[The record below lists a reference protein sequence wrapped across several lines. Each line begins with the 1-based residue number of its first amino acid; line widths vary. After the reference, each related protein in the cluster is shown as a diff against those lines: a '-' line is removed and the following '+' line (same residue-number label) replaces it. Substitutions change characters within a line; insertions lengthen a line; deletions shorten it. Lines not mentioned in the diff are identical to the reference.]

1 MFQGNS
7 LPSFCS
13 LILLMN
19 STTLRKIGTPFFL
32 AFAKKPKRWT
42 QESFHGQ
49 FLSTANTPRRKSF
62 RRCCNVPSDAFLHE
76 RSDFKA
82 LVATVA
88 DSEKINDPA
97 LVEKDYWIMH
107 AVFGLKHLGLT
118 FELKGGTSLSKGFGI
133 IQRFSEDIDIRIEP
147 FDGLQVDTNP
157 NHAKPQHI
165 DSRRQFYEK
174 LRDKIKIPGITAVER
189 DTTYDDETLRN
200 AGLRLSYDTPFG
212 SIAGLK
218 DGILLEVGF
227 DQTTPNRA
235 VTISSWV
242 VQFADARKLQYTG
255 NRALHI
261 PCYNPEYTFVEKV
274 QAVVRKYGQFKLT
287 GKVPTNFLRHYYDI
301 HQLLDVEAVQQF
313 IGTPKY
319 LEHKKKRFKSLDH
332 DVAKSGAFTI
342 EDENIRKRFEA
353 EYSKTAPLYYRGQI
367 PFGTILARIERDLVR
382 L

>member
-1 MFQGNS
+1 MPPDS
-7 LPSFCS
+7 
-13 LILLMN
+13 
-19 STTLRKIGTPFFL
+19 
-32 AFAKKPKRWT
+32 
-42 QESFHGQ
+42 
-49 FLSTANTPRRKSF
+49 
-62 RRCCNVPSDAFLHE
+62 FLHE

-82 LVATVA
+82 LVETVA

-107 AVFGLKHLGLT
+107 AVFGLKQLGLT
-118 FELKGGTSLSKGFGI
+118 FELKGGTSLSKGFGVI
-133 IQRFSEDIDIRIEP
+133 HRFSEDIDIRIEP
-147 FDGLQVDTNP
+147 FDELLVDTNP
-157 NHAKPQHI
+157 NHEKPQHI
-165 DSRRQFYEK
+165 ESRRQFYEK
-174 LRDKIKIPGITAVER
+174 LRDKIKIPGITAVQR
-189 DTTYDDETLRN
+189 DTTYDDATLRN
-200 AGLRLSYDTPFG
+200 AGLRLGYETHFG

-227 DQTTPNRA
+227 DQTAPNRA
-235 VTISSWV
+235 VTISSWI
-242 VQFADARKLQYTG
+242 VQFAEAKKLQYTD
-255 NRALHI
+255 NRALDI

-274 QAVVRKYGQFKLT
+274 QAVVRKYGQFKGT

-301 HQLLDVEAVQQF
+301 HQLLDVEAVQKF
-313 IGTPKY
+313 IGTPEY

-367 PFGTILARIERDLVR
+367 PLDKILARIQQDLAR